1 MVLVVAPVLTF
12 TAFTPVLVAS
22 MMYSS
27 LSDVGSENRQL
38 PNTALTIVS
47 SNLGAPTT
55 IVVKVAVPEMPGIVM
70 LIEVLFTTVII

>member
-47 SNLGAPTT
+47 SSCGAPTT
-55 IVVKVAVPEMPGIVM
+55 AVPVAVPEMPAIVM
-70 LIEVLFTTVII
+70 LTEVLFTTVMI